1 MGIKIMKIYKDTF
14 NKLWGYEIDGS
25 QDHLIPDD
33 FIQITD
39 AEAEEIRLSQTAIQ
53 EDIVSPTA
61 SELMAQL
68 QAIQLQIEALE
79 VK

>member
-1 MGIKIMKIYKDTF
+1 MKIYKDTF

-39 AEAEEIRLSQTAIQ
+39 AEAEEIRLSQTDIQ
-53 EDIVSPTA
+53 EDIVPPTA

-79 VK
+79 AK

>member
-1 MGIKIMKIYKDTF
+1 MKKFKDK
-14 NKLWGYEIDGS
+14 NNQLHVIDEAFT
-25 QDHLIPDD
+25 HLLPADCV
-33 FIQITD
+33 QITD
-39 AEAEEIRLSQTAIQ
+39 EEAEVIRLSQAPIQ

-79 VK
+79 AN

>member
-1 MGIKIMKIYKDTF
+1 MKIYKDTF

-53 EDIVSPTA
+53 EDIVPPTA

-79 VK
+79 AK

>member
-1 MGIKIMKIYKDTF
+1 MKIYKDTF

-39 AEAEEIRLSQTAIQ
+39 AEAEEIRLSQTTIQ

-61 SELMAQL
+61 SELIAQL

-79 VK
+79 AK